1 MTEREWVDE
10 ILAPE
15 IQKAAKACNENL
27 VVEVGRRLP
36 YAYQECTL

>member
-15 IQKAAKACNENL
+15 IQKAAKAYDEEKERCSEDA
-27 VVEVGRRLP
+27 V
-36 YAYQECTL
+36 AY